1 MYLQFSADLHYCG
14 NCYLCRLECS
24 CGEGMIACF
33 IKISSKYN
41 KFYSLDALMDDEEI
55 LFVCWGEGGFRRNK

>member
-1 MYLQFSADLHYCG
+1 MHLWRG
-14 NCYLCRLECS
+14 KI
-24 CGEGMIACF
+24 IACF

>member
-1 MYLQFSADLHYCG
+1 MRKLLTLQIEMHLWRG
-14 NCYLCRLECS
+14 KI
-24 CGEGMIACF
+24 IACF

-55 LFVCWGEGGFRRNK
+55 LFVCWGEGGFRRNKGESGSSGLI